1 MAVRNAESKRS
12 YYAIA
17 LTIIRI
23 VAVRRTSSENGK
35 SNMKQTM
42 IVAVVGLCAI
52 LLSACVVSADDSPT
66 VDDVWSSRGLRS
78 GEVIVSVKQKNK
90 DTSAKES
97 YHIAFDFEQGLLRF
111 DCFEGD
117 LHWRFARNKDECILQ
132 EENADY
138 LVQYPRDWIDPVEQ
152 RHPFDLRLMG
162 IISIGEFEHRST
174 YDDVETFI
182 SKKTKLTEAKQ
193 EDDGTTG
200 MQWDFLVDNKYN
212 ADVTI
217 WFDKNQGF
225 SPVKMRKECEN
236 GRHATIVDS
245 ESKTRWKKI
254 KDAWVPSS
262 STIEQPGFLTIEM
275 TFDWK
280 DVNAPQDETIYR
292 QFPLH
297 QVP

>member
-1 MAVRNAESKRS
+1 MFGVRGVCVPVK
-12 YYAIA
+12 
-17 LTIIRI
+17 
-23 VAVRRTSSENGK
+23 
-35 SNMKQTM
+35 
-42 IVAVVGLCAI
+42 
-52 LLSACVVSADDSPT
+52 LLSQSNKKIKTLRAKKVITLPLILSKGCCDST
-66 VDDVWSSRGLRS
+66 AS
-78 GEVIVSVKQKNK
+78 
-90 DTSAKES
+90 KEICIGGS
-97 YHIAFDFEQGLLRF
+97 
-111 DCFEGD
+111 
-117 LHWRFARNKDECILQ
+117 ARNKDECILQ

-225 SPVKMRKECEN
+225 SPVKMRNECEN